1 MPCDTSKGMERENI
15 CIKNSFF
22 GEKRKCEK
30 QNKLRRG
37 FMLYLFDVNWY
48 FGYND
53 IISRHR
59 EFPKVKTSQ
68 T

>member
-1 MPCDTSKGMERENI
+1 MRETKQ
-15 CIKNSFF
+15 IK
-22 GEKRKCEK
+22 K
-30 QNKLRRG
+30 G